1 MSAILQEAGGMNNA
15 RAVYEP
21 LHSSKCGAAARCD
34 ERTGSTGIPGSRP
47 HHRHDLTVS
56 TCRTFSL
63 DGRDPLSLER
73 ARAPP
78 HEEATETMRVLG
90 FQVFQPIHR
99 RETLHFLAVNCSACE
114 ALIP

>member
-1 MSAILQEAGGMNNA
+1 MNNA

-34 ERTGSTGIPGSRP
+34 KRASSTGILGFGPR
-47 HHRHDLTVS
+47 HRHDLTVS
-56 TCRTFSL
+56 ICRTFSL
-63 DGRDPLSLER
+63 GGRAPLSLER

-78 HEEATETMRVLG
+78 HEEASATMRVLG
-90 FQVFQPIHR
+90 FCQVFQPIHR
-99 RETLHFLAVNCSACE
+99 RETLHFVAVNCSACE

>member
-1 MSAILQEAGGMNNA
+1 MNNA

-34 ERTGSTGIPGSRP
+34 KRTGSTGIPGSRP
-47 HHRHDLTVS
+47 HHRRALTVT

-63 DGRDPLSLER
+63 DGCDPLSLER

-78 HEEATETMRVLG
+78 HEEATGTMRVLG

>member
-1 MSAILQEAGGMNNA
+1 MNNA

-34 ERTGSTGIPGSRP
+34 KRTSSTGILGSRP
-47 HHRHDLTVS
+47 HQRHDFTVS
-56 TCRTFSL
+56 ACRTFSL
-63 DGRDPLSLER
+63 GGRDPLSLER

-78 HEEATETMRVLG
+78 HEEATGTTRVLG
-90 FQVFQPIHR
+90 FYQVFQPIHR
-99 RETLHFLAVNCSACE
+99 RETLHFVAVNCSVCE